1 MQQTEYIITVTDLK
15 KSFKDLE
22 VLKGVN
28 FKVKKGSI
36 FALLGSNGAGKT
48 TTVKILSTLLKPDG
62 GRASICGHN
71 VARDGDKVRSC
82 ISLTGQYA
90 AVDEILTGR
99 ENLRIIG
106 ALRHL
111 ADKNEQA
118 DRLLEQFR
126 LTDAAN
132 KQVST
137 YSGGMRRRL
146 DIAMSMMGRS
156 PVVFLDEPTTGL
168 DPQNRLAMW
177 DTIQTMAD
185 TGTTVLLTTQYLDEA
200 EHLADHIA
208 ILHEGVIIADGTSDE
223 LKEKLPQGIIQLQF
237 KDAAELQMARER
249 LGAYSIRSGEGK
261 HAIDIQ
267 TNGGTKQFADVLNR
281 LNQTNIEPIKF
292 APKQP
297 TLEDAFL
304 TLIGEKKE
312 ETDHASC

>member
-1 MQQTEYIITVTDLK
+1 MSAITVQNLT
-15 KSFKDLE
+15 KSFKDNA

-28 FKVKKGSI
+28 FTVEKGSI

-48 TTVKILSTLLKPDG
+48 TTVKILTTLMRPDG
-62 GRASICGHN
+62 GKAEICGYDVVKQAGH
-71 VARDGDKVRSC
+71 VRSH

-111 ADKNEQA
+111 PNKNALADE
-118 DRLLEQFR
+118 LLETFR
-126 LTDAAN
+126 LTEAAN

-146 DIAMSMMGRS
+146 DIAMSMMGSS

-177 DTIQTMAD
+177 EIVKSMANA
-185 TGTTVLLTTQYLDEA
+185 GTTVFLTTQYLDEA

-208 ILHEGVIIADGTSDE
+208 ILHEGVIIADGTVSE
-223 LKEKLPQGIIQLQF
+223 LKEKLPQGIIRLQF
-237 KDAAELQMARER
+237 NSEPELNKARE
-249 LGAYSIRSGEGK
+249 LLNGYSIRNGESEY
-261 HAIDIQ
+261 AIDIQ
-267 TNGGTKQFADVLNR
+267 TDGSAKSFADVLNR
-281 LNQTNIEPIKF
+281 LNQGDVEILKF

-304 TLIGEKKE
+304 TLIGEKKG
-312 ETDHASC
+312 DADYDA